1 MQALIFY
8 FRLTIVVFRYQYI
21 IQYLYIFTNKY
32 NKSYRHLNGRL
43 AHGYKCSYQMVD
55 IDSLVCDYDC
65 NSYIFKIVSSDNI
78 DEIID
83 ELARFNLSSYWW

>member
-1 MQALIFY
+1 M
-8 FRLTIVVFRYQYI
+8 
-21 IQYLYIFTNKY
+21 
-32 NKSYRHLNGRL
+32 NGRL

-83 ELARFNLSSYWW
+83 ELARFNLSNH